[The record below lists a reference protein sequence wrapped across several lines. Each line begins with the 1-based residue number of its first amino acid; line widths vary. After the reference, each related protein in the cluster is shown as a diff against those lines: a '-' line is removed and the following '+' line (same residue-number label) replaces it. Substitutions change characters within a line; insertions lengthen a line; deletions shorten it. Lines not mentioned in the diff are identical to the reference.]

1 MACKDWWQ
9 EQFDRCGQTL
19 QAVLELNTLDAFRG
33 VVRQGNL
40 IALLPQSALME
51 KSLGPPTLAVRPTQS
66 PVLTRRVVLGRQRP
80 RSQSHHPPYPALC

>member
-1 MACKDWWQ
+1 MQRLVQ

-51 KSLGPPTLAVRPTQS
+51 SRWDPTLAVRPTPSHQS
-66 PVLTRRVVLGRQRP
+66 SPGG
-80 RSQSHHPPYPALC
+80 